1 MILYTQ
7 NYERQILV
15 NKQPF
20 FKAKWPYSLHIFS
33 LVSLVKKYATCK
45 PIWPF
50 KKAVYSHGSTIHSFF
65 CPIIHFFYNECGKG
79 TFFNFLETKIIM
91 LSLLWDMVLKEE
103 KIIGQSKIL
112 GDLLLERMV
121 FSESREELV
130 IVVLDGNSI
139 MLDCVPKNL
148 FS

>member
-1 MILYTQ
+1 
-7 NYERQILV
+7 
-15 NKQPF
+15 
-20 FKAKWPYSLHIFS
+20 
-33 LVSLVKKYATCK
+33 
-45 PIWPF
+45 
-50 KKAVYSHGSTIHSFF
+50 
-65 CPIIHFFYNECGKG
+65 
-79 TFFNFLETKIIM
+79 M

-103 KIIGQSKIL
+103 KIIGWSKIL
-112 GDLLLERMV
+112 GDLVLERMV

>member
-65 CPIIHFFYNECGKG
+65 CPIIHFFNNECGKG
-79 TFFNFLETKIIM
+79 TVINCFKRAFVLHEQLLPAFTERLGVLRHKKFRFATLFTFYLNFLKF
-91 LSLLWDMVLKEE
+91 SKKKLLPN
-103 KIIGQSKIL
+103 
-112 GDLLLERMV
+112 R
-121 FSESREELV
+121 
-130 IVVLDGNSI
+130 
-139 MLDCVPKNL
+139 
-148 FS
+148 